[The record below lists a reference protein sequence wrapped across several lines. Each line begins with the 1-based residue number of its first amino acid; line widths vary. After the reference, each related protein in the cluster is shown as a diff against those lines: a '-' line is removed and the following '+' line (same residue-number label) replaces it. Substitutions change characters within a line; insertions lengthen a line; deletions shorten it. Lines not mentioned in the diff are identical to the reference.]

1 MKEPKYILI
10 VGDGKSLRCP
20 TITGNNKAELI
31 RWAREECIR
40 ATVAVKATGDIIF
53 ENAAQRRINKSIST
67 IKRLADDLRAG
78 KPVESLIELP

>member
-40 ATVAVKATGDIIF
+40 ATTAGHSCMMRIILMVILMRNPF
-53 ENAAQRRINKSIST
+53 
-67 IKRLADDLRAG
+67 
-78 KPVESLIELP
+78 

>member
-20 TITGNNKAELI
+20 TITGNNKADLI

-53 ENAAQRRINKSIST
+53 ENAAQRRINKNLGQLRT
-67 IKRLADDLRAG
+67 IAKQIQSGVPID
-78 KPVESLIELP
+78 KIVELP